1 MYCNYNFIKFSPYI
15 DDYNSIK
22 IIKYMYIIK
31 PLKLNLAVIFTAA
44 I

>member
-22 IIKYMYIIK
+22 IIKYMYMI
-31 PLKLNLAVIFTAA
+31 
-44 I
+44 